1 MQIIKLYIHNYKS
14 FYDSTVEFDKMNIL
28 VGENNSGKSNLLDI
42 LEFINIA
49 MSKDIKMAI
58 LSKGGLE
65 KIVNKLKNLLSK
77 S

>member
-1 MQIIKLYIHNYKS
+1 
-14 FYDSTVEFDKMNIL
+14 
-28 VGENNSGKSNLLDI
+28 
-42 LEFINIA
+42 